1 MRLIRAILVTL
12 TAAAFGLAAAPAFA
26 QSDGSINGVV
36 RDSSGAAVPGAT
48 VTVTNDA
55 TGASQS
61 AVSGPD
67 GTFSV
72 KGLAPGDYT
81 VEVQLRGFGTSKE
94 KVKVTAGGVS
104 AAEFSL
110 SARLEEEV
118 VVTGTRAEPRTVTES
133 MAPIDVLSA
142 KEFEGLSGDL
152 SDQIRTLVPSYN
164 VNTQPISDASTIVR
178 PASLRNLAP
187 DHTLVLINGER
198 RHRAAVIYWLGN
210 GVADGAQG
218 PDISLI
224 PSIAVRQVEVL
235 RDGASAQYGSD
246 AIAGVM
252 NFQLRDTRKGGTVQL
267 SGGTT
272 QEGDGETFTIGGNKG
287 FALGAQGFANV
298 TAEYGGQQPDGPQRP
313 ARRRAGPDRRR
324 QHQRPCPGPD
334 LGLARHQRRHQG
346 LDQLRLPV
354 RRRPAALPHR
364 ELRVQDGRRRVLLPQ
379 PQHARRRLQ
388 PRRRSDPADRRRA
401 RRP

>member
-1 MRLIRAILVTL
+1 MRLIRAFMATL
-12 TAAAFGLAAAPAFA
+12 IAAGLSLAAAPAFS
-26 QSDGSINGVV
+26 QSADGRVTGVV
-36 RDSSGAAVPGAT
+36 RDSSGAAVPGAA
-48 VTVTNDA
+48 VTVINDQ

-61 AVSGPD
+61 TVSGAD
-67 GTFSV
+67 GTYSV
-72 KGLAPGDYT
+72 TGLPPGSYT
-81 VEVQLRGFGTSKE
+81 VEAKLRGFGASKQ
-94 KVKVTAGGVS
+94 KVEVTAGAAS
-104 AAEFSL
+104 ADFSL

-118 VVTGTRAEPRTVTES
+118 VVTGTRAEARTTTES

-224 PSIAVRQVEVL
+224 PSIAIRQVEVL
-235 RDGASAQYGSD
+235 RDGAAAQYGSD
-246 AIAGVM
+246 AIAGVI
-252 NFQLRDTRKGGTVQL
+252 NFMLRDSRKGGTVQI

-272 QEGDGETFTIGGNKG
+272 QEGDGDAFTFGANKG
-287 FALGAQGFANV
+287 FALGPQGFANV
-298 TAEYGGQQPDGPQRP
+298 TAEYGGSNPTDRSVQRDD
-313 ARRRAGPDRRR
+313 AQALIGRASCRERVWI
-324 QHQRPCPGPD
+324 
-334 LGLARHQRRHQG
+334 
-346 LDQLRLPV
+346 PV
-354 RRRPAALPHR
+354 
-364 ELRVQDGRRRVLLPQ
+364 
-379 PQHARRRLQ
+379 
-388 PRRRSDPADRRRA
+388 
-401 RRP
+401 